1 MIWVEILSRHRDV
14 VSRVRIAGA
23 EVTVGRGYDN
33 DVIVDDPY
41 VAARHLRVSRDAA
54 GQLVA
59 EDLDSVNGIFLDG
72 GKGPIAR
79 LVIDGTTPFRIG
91 HTLLRIRTSDYAVE
105 PERRALA
112 ERGALSTAMVAA
124 MTVIVFGLI
133 ALRVWLAQTG
143 EPRLSNYMT
152 PLLTMAGVLLA
163 WVGIWALVSRLL
175 AGRSQF
181 VRNLT
186 IALVAV
192 LVSLLY
198 NEFAKYA
205 AFGLTWPV
213 PGDYE
218 YAATWSILAAGCF
231 LHLRAISARGAW
243 LKATIVAVV
252 LLLAIGVQTLQRSEA
267 FSDHGRQ
274 NTARLLLPPAFR
286 TVPLRTADQ
295 FFANVA
301 DLKAGLDA
309 DRRQV
314 RQRNPETR

>member
-1 MIWVEILSRHRDV
+1 MMWVEILSRHRDV

-33 DVIVDDPY
+33 DVIIDDPY

-105 PERRALA
+105 PERMVLA
-112 ERGALSTAMVAA
+112 ERGVLSSVMAAA
-124 MTVIVFGLI
+124 MTVMVFGFI
-133 ALRVWLAQTG
+133 ALRVWLAQAG

-152 PLLTMAGVLLA
+152 PLLTMAGVLLV

-181 VRNLT
+181 SRNLT

-213 PGDYE
+213 PSDYE
-218 YAATWSILAAGCF
+218 YAATWSILAAACF
-231 LHLRAISARGAW
+231 LHLRAISAHGAW
-243 LKATIVAVV
+243 LKAVVVAVV
-252 LLLAIGVQTLQRSEA
+252 LLLAIGAQTLQRSEA
-267 FSDHGRQ
+267 FSDLGRQ
-274 NTARLLLPPAFR
+274 NTSRLLLPPAFR
-286 TVPLRTADQ
+286 TVPLRTTDV
-295 FFANVA
+295 FFKNVA
-301 DLKAGLDA
+301 GLRADLDA
-309 DRRQV
+309 DRRQIM
-314 RQRNPETR
+314 PSETTR

>member
-14 VSRVRIAGA
+14 VGRIRIVE
-23 EVTVGRGYDN
+23 EVVTIGRGYDN
-33 DVIVDDPY
+33 DVVLDDPY
-41 VAARHLRVSRDAA
+41 VAARHVRVSRDDT

-59 EDLDSVNGIFLDG
+59 EDLGSLNGIFLDG
-72 GKGPIAR
+72 GKGPITR
-79 LVIDGTTPFRIG
+79 LVIDGATPFRIG
-91 HTLLRIRTSDYAVE
+91 HTLLRIRGSDYAVE
-105 PERRALA
+105 PERVVIA
-112 ERGALSTAMVAA
+112 ERGVLSTALVAA
-124 MTVIVFGLI
+124 MTVIVFGFV

-152 PLLTMAGVLLA
+152 PLLTTAGVLLV

-181 VRNLT
+181 LRNLA
-186 IALVAV
+186 IALVAL

-218 YAATWSILAAGCF
+218 YAAIWSMLAAACF
-231 LHLRAISARGAW
+231 LHLRIISARGAF
-243 LKATIVAVV
+243 LKATIVTVA

-267 FSDHGRQ
+267 FSDLGRQ
-274 NTARLLLPPAFR
+274 TSARLLLPPAFR
-286 TVPLRTADQ
+286 SVPLRTPDG
-295 FFANVA
+295 FFASVA
-301 DLKAGLDA
+301 DLRARLDA
-309 DRRQV
+309 DRHQV
-314 RQRNPETR
+314 KQRGLDTR

>member
-14 VSRVRIAGA
+14 VSRVGIAGDNA
-23 EVTVGRGYDN
+23 SIGRGYDN

-41 VAARHLRVSRDAA
+41 VAARHLRILRDEA

-59 EDLDSVNGIFLDG
+59 DDLGSINGIFLDD
-72 GKGPIAR
+72 GKGPITR
-79 LVIDGTTPFRIG
+79 LVIDGGKPFRIG
-91 HTLLRIRTSDYAVE
+91 QTLVRVRSGDYAVE
-105 PERRALA
+105 PERRVLA

-124 MTVIVFGLI
+124 MTVIVFGFI

-152 PLLTMAGVLLA
+152 PLLTMAAVVLV

-181 VRNLT
+181 LRNLM

-192 LVSLLY
+192 MVSLVY
-198 NEFAKYA
+198 NELAKYT

-213 PGDYE
+213 PGEYE
-218 YAATWSILAAGCF
+218 YAATWSILAAACF
-231 LHLRAISARGAW
+231 LHLHAISARGVV
-243 LKATIVAVV
+243 LKGSIVAA
-252 LLLAIGVQTLQRSEA
+252 LLVLAIGVQTLQRSEA
-267 FSDHGRQ
+267 FSDLGRRT
-274 NTARLLLPPAFR
+274 TARLLLPPAFR
-286 TVPLRTADQ
+286 TVPLRTPDT

-301 DLKAGLDA
+301 GLKANLDA
-309 DRRQV
+309 DRHQV
-314 RQRNPETR
+314 KHSETTP